1 MKIGRFLGTLFSIA
15 PGLAL
20 AAAPAPIIPNTP
32 AGHALAAWLD
42 SFNSGDSARFQSFQ
56 QAHAPWLS
64 VDDEMKQRERTG
76 GYDLLTIDKG
86 DKLWIVFRV
95 KERASSAQTLGSLVV
110 RSSDAD
116 HIRLLRLA
124 PAGANAE
131 DVVLDEAGR
140 SRVIDGASGLL
151 AKFYVFPDVGRT
163 TAEKLRTQHK
173 QGAYRGITDGQI
185 LAIRLTDD
193 LRTLSGDKHIAVD
206 FFAKSMPPQEP
217 TTRPS
222 PDPARLAATNC
233 GFQKAEHYPPNIGY
247 LKLNGFEEPDICG
260 STAIA
265 AMTFLADSDSLII
278 DLRDNGGGAPRMA
291 ALISSYLFDEPMHL
305 DDLYDRNQNITEQFW
320 TFPYLPGKKKAGK
333 KVFVLTAR
341 RTFSAGELF
350 SYDLKSLKRATLI
363 GETTGGG
370 AHTVAPHQIDDH
382 FFIRLSFGRF
392 INPITKTNWESTGV
406 EPDVKV
412 PAADALDEAL
422 KRARRTIVGGHRT
435 RTRTDTAGT

>member
-1 MKIGRFLGTLFSIA
+1 MTIGRFLGALFSIA
-15 PGLAL
+15 PSLAL

-42 SFNSGDSARFQSFQ
+42 AFNSGDSARFQSFQ
-56 QAHAPWLS
+56 KAHAPWLS
-64 VDDEMKQRERTG
+64 LDEEMEQRARTE
-76 GYDLLTIDKG
+76 GYDLLSIDKG
-86 DKLWIVFRV
+86 DKFWIVFRV
-95 KERASSAQTLGSLVV
+95 KERTSAAQTLGSLVV
-110 RSSDAD
+110 QSSDTD

-131 DVVLDEAGR
+131 EVVLDEAER
-140 SRVIDGASGLL
+140 SRVIDGAARLL
-151 AKFYVFPDVGRT
+151 ARLYLFPDVART
-163 TAEKLRTQHK
+163 TAEKLSAQQK

-185 LAIRLTDD
+185 FAIRLTDE

-206 FFAKSMPPQEP
+206 FFAKSMPPEEP
-217 TTRPS
+217 TTRPH
-222 PDPARLAATNC
+222 PDPARLDATNC

-260 STAIA
+260 STAVA
-265 AMTFLADSDSLII
+265 AMTFLADSDSIII

-291 ALISSYLFDEPMHL
+291 ALISSYLFDEPVHL

-320 TFPYLPGKKKAGK
+320 TFPYLPGKKKTGK
-333 KVFVLTAR
+333 TVFVLTAS
-341 RTFSAGELF
+341 RTFSTGELF
-350 SYDLKSLKRATLI
+350 SYDMKGLKRATLI

-370 AHTVAPHQIDDH
+370 AHTVAPHRIDDH
-382 FFIRLSFGRF
+382 FFIRVSFGQF
-392 INPITKTNWESTGV
+392 VNPITKTNWESTGV

-422 KRARRTIVGGHRT
+422 KRARSGR
-435 RTRTDTAGT
+435 

>member
-1 MKIGRFLGTLFSIA
+1 MTTMGRLLGMLFCIV

-20 AAAPAPIIPNTP
+20 AAAPEPNIPNTP

-42 SFNSGDSARFQSFQ
+42 AFNSGDSARFQSFQ
-56 QAHAPWLS
+56 QAHAPWMG
-64 VDDEMKQRERTG
+64 VDEAMKQRERTG
-76 GYDLLTIDKG
+76 GYDLLTIDQG
-86 DKLWIVFRV
+86 DKFWIVFRL
-95 KERASSAQTLGSLVV
+95 KERASSAQTLGRLVV

-116 HIRLLRLA
+116 HIRLLGLA
-124 PAGANAE
+124 PVGANAE
-131 DVVLDEAGR
+131 DLVLDETGR

-151 AKFYVFPDVGRT
+151 AKFYLFPDVGRT
-163 TAEKLRTQHK
+163 TAEKLRAQQK
-173 QGAYRGITDGQI
+173 LGAYRGITDGQI
-185 LAIRLTDD
+185 FAIRVTDD
-193 LRTLSGDKHIAVD
+193 LRTFSGDKHVTVD
-206 FFAKSMPPQEP
+206 FFPKPMPPHQP
-217 TTRPS
+217 TARPR
-222 PDPARLAATNC
+222 PDPARLTATNC

-247 LKLNGFEEPDICG
+247 LKLNGFEEPDFCG

-291 ALISSYLFDEPMHL
+291 ALISTYLFDEPVHL
-305 DDLYDRNQNITEQFW
+305 DDLYDRNQDITEQFW
-320 TFPYLPGKKKAGK
+320 TLPYVPGKKKADK

-341 RTFSAGELF
+341 RTFSVGELF

-382 FFIRLSFGRF
+382 FFIRVSFGRF
-392 INPITKTNWESTGV
+392 VNPITKTNWESTGV

-412 PAADALDEAL
+412 PAKDALDEAL
-422 KRARRTIVGGHRT
+422 KRARSGQ
-435 RTRTDTAGT
+435 

>member
-1 MKIGRFLGTLFSIA
+1 MTMGRFLGVLFSIV
-15 PGLAL
+15 PGLVL
-20 AAAPAPIIPNTP
+20 ADASAPIIPDTP

-42 SFNSGDSARFQSFQ
+42 AFNSGDSEKLQSFKK
-56 QAHAPWLS
+56 AHAPWLNL
-64 VDDEMKQRERTG
+64 DAEMKGRARTG

-86 DKLWIVFRV
+86 GEFWIVFQV

-110 RSSDAD
+110 RSSDPD
-116 HIRLLRLA
+116 HILRLG

-131 DVVLDEAGR
+131 EVVLDEAAR
-140 SRVIDGASGLL
+140 SRVIDGAAKLL
-151 AKFYVFPDVGRT
+151 AQFYLFPDVGRT
-163 TAEKLRTQHK
+163 TAKKLWTQQK
-173 QGAYRGITDGQI
+173 QGAYRDITDGQI
-185 LAIRLTDD
+185 FAIRLTDD
-193 LRTLSGDKHIAVD
+193 LRTFTNDKHVTVD
-206 FFAKSMPPQEP
+206 FFAKSMPPQSQPEP
-217 TTRPS
+217 TTRPR

-247 LKLNGFEEPDICG
+247 LKLNAFEEPDICG
-260 STAIA
+260 PTAIA

-291 ALISSYLFDEPMHL
+291 ALISSYLFDEPVHL

-320 TFPYLPGKKKAGK
+320 TFPYLPGKKKTGK
-333 KVFVLTAR
+333 TVFVLTAR

-350 SYDLKSLKRATLI
+350 SYDLKSLERATLI

-382 FFIRLSFGRF
+382 FFMRVSFGRF
-392 INPITKTNWESTGV
+392 INPITKTNWENTGV
-406 EPDVKV
+406 EPDIEV

-422 KRARRTIVGGHRT
+422 KRARGGQ
-435 RTRTDTAGT
+435 

>member
-1 MKIGRFLGTLFSIA
+1 MTIGRFLGALFSIA

-20 AAAPAPIIPNTP
+20 AAAPAPIIPDTP

-42 SFNSGDSARFQSFQ
+42 AFNSGDRATFQSFQ
-56 QAHAPWLS
+56 KAHAPWLS
-64 VDDEMKQRERTG
+64 LDQEMKQRARTG
-76 GYDLLTIDKG
+76 GYDLVTIDKG

-116 HIRLLRLA
+116 HIRLLKLA
-124 PAGANAE
+124 PTGANAGE
-131 DVVLDEAGR
+131 VVLDEAER
-140 SRVIDGASGLL
+140 SRVIDGAAKLL
-151 AKFYVFPDVGRT
+151 AQFYLFPDVGRT
-163 TAEKLRTQHK
+163 TAEKLRTQQK
-173 QGAYRGITDGQI
+173 QDAYRDITDGQI
-185 LAIRLTDD
+185 FAIRLTDD
-193 LRTLSGDKHIAVD
+193 LRTFTGDKHVTVD
-206 FFAKSMPPQEP
+206 FFAKSMPPAEP
-217 TTRPS
+217 TTRPR

-233 GFQKAEHYPPNIGY
+233 GFAKAEHHPPNIGY
-247 LKLNGFEEPDICG
+247 LKLNGFEEPDNCG
-260 STAIA
+260 STAVA
-265 AMTFLADSDSLII
+265 AMTFLADSDSIII

-291 ALISSYLFDEPMHL
+291 ALISSYLFDELVHL

-320 TFPYLPGKKKAGK
+320 TFPYVPGKKKAGK
-333 KVFVLTAR
+333 NVFVLISN
-341 RTFSAGELF
+341 RTFSAGEVF

-370 AHTVAPHQIDDH
+370 AHTVAPHRIDDH
-382 FFIRLSFGRF
+382 FFIRVPFGRF

-422 KRARRTIVGGHRT
+422 KRARSGH
-435 RTRTDTAGT
+435 